1 MFLIVSKHVLAPTIT
16 KFVIEAPYIARKRK
30 AGNFVI
36 VRVEETGERIPL
48 TIVEGNPSDGT
59 ITLIVQAVGKTT
71 KLLCS
76 KNAGDHLV
84 DVVGPLGN
92 PTPIEDHGAVAC
104 VGGGV
109 GTAELY
115 PIAKAL
121 RAEGNLVYSVIGARS
136 KDLIILENEM
146 IEVSN
151 AITVTT
157 DDGSYGKKGF
167 VTDAL
172 KEYLGQKLGINAV
185 YAIGPLPMMKAVA
198 QLTKKHDVHTL
209 VSLNTIMVD
218 GTGMCG
224 GCRVTIGG
232 EMKFAC
238 VDGPEFDA
246 HKVDFDELMMRNR
259 SYVELEKISDG
270 RLAHTLGGPGC
281 KLAPA
286 QSGKP
291 TPEKEAAL

>member
-1 MFLIVSKHVLAPTIT
+1 MFPIIDKKVLAPTIT
-16 KFVIEAPYIARKRK
+16 RFEIKAPFVARKRR
-30 AGNFVI
+30 AGNFVM
-36 VRVEETGERIPL
+36 VRVEEGGERIPL
-48 TIVEGNPSDGT
+48 TIADGNPAFGT
-59 ITLIVQAVGKTT
+59 ITLIVQAIGGTT

-76 KNAGDHLV
+76 KNTGDMLL

-92 PTPIEDHGAVAC
+92 PTPIEKHGVVAC

-121 RAEGNLVYSVIGARS
+121 KEAGNRVLTVIGARS
-136 KDLIILENEM
+136 RDLVILEKEM
-146 IEVSN
+146 AGCSDESF
-151 AITVTT
+151 VTT
-157 DDGSYGKKGF
+157 DDGTYGRKGF
-167 VTDAL
+167 VTDQL
-172 KEYLGQKLGINAV
+172 KDLLDAPGGVNAV

-198 QLTKKHDVHTL
+198 NLTRSYQVETL

-224 GCRVTIGG
+224 GCRVTVAG

-238 VDGPEFDA
+238 VDGPEFDG

-259 SYVELEKISDG
+259 TYVDLERISDQKHVC
-270 RLAHTLGGPGC
+270 RLTGVS
-281 KLAPA
+281 
-286 QSGKP
+286 Q
-291 TPEKEAAL
+291 EAAT